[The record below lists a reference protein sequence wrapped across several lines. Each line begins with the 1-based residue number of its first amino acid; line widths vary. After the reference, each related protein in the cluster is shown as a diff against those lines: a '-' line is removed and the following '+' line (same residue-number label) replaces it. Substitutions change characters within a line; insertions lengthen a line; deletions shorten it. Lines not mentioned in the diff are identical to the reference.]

1 MNFNAKVNS
10 RNDKQTAITM
20 IRRLL
25 SSSAGD
31 ALKKRQAE
39 LMARGLPKKRNI
51 QNVKHVLLI
60 ASGKGGVGK
69 STTAVNLAVAFNKK
83 CNLKV
88 GLLDADIYGPSIPL
102 MMNLHGHQPLVD
114 AKTQT
119 MLPLENYGVKCMSM
133 GFLVNPEDAIV
144 WRGPM
149 VMGALEKMVH
159 GTNWSDLDLLVIDM
173 PPGTGD
179 IHLSTAQT
187 ITVDG
192 AVIVSTPQKVALADA
207 QKGLKMFEKVQIPVM
222 GLIQN
227 MSSFVCPKCQTI
239 THVFGSQ
246 SQDLI
251 AGVQSLGS
259 LPLEVEIMR
268 NADEGT
274 PIVISHPKSQ
284 VTQIYEKI
292 SQDLWQT
299 LVTTSS
305 NKK

>member
-1 MNFNAKVNS
+1 
-10 RNDKQTAITM
+10 
-20 IRRLL
+20 
-25 SSSAGD
+25 
-31 ALKKRQAE
+31 
-39 LMARGLPKKRNI
+39 
-51 QNVKHVLLI
+51 
-60 ASGKGGVGK
+60 
-69 STTAVNLAVAFNKK
+69 
-83 CNLKV
+83 
-88 GLLDADIYGPSIPL
+88 
-102 MMNLHGHQPLVD
+102 
-114 AKTQT
+114 
-119 MLPLENYGVKCMSM
+119 
-133 GFLVNPEDAIV
+133 
-144 WRGPM
+144 
-149 VMGALEKMVH
+149 
-159 GTNWSDLDLLVIDM
+159 
-173 PPGTGD
+173 
-179 IHLSTAQT
+179 
-187 ITVDG
+187 
-192 AVIVSTPQKVALADA
+192 
-207 QKGLKMFEKVQIPVM
+207 MFEKVQIPVM

>member
-1 MNFNAKVNS
+1 
-10 RNDKQTAITM
+10 
-20 IRRLL
+20 
-25 SSSAGD
+25 
-31 ALKKRQAE
+31 
-39 LMARGLPKKRNI
+39 
-51 QNVKHVLLI
+51 
-60 ASGKGGVGK
+60 
-69 STTAVNLAVAFNKK
+69 
-83 CNLKV
+83 
-88 GLLDADIYGPSIPL
+88 
-102 MMNLHGHQPLVD
+102 
-114 AKTQT
+114 
-119 MLPLENYGVKCMSM
+119 
-133 GFLVNPEDAIV
+133 
-144 WRGPM
+144 
-149 VMGALEKMVH
+149 
-159 GTNWSDLDLLVIDM
+159 M

-179 IHLSTAQT
+179 IHLSSAQT
-187 ITVDG
+187 INIDG

-207 QKGLKMFEKVQIPVM
+207 KKGLKMFEKVQIPVL

-227 MSSFVCPKCQTI
+227 MSSFVCPKCQEI

-246 SQDLI
+246 DNLI
-251 AGVQSLGS
+251 ADEVQSLGS